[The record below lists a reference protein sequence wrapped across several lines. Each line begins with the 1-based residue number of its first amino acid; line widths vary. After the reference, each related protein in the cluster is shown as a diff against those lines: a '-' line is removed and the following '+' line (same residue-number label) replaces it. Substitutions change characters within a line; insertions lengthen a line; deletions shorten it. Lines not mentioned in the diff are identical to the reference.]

1 MDHQPANGRRLV
13 KVNLTRSQM
22 DTPGLNTTNYPTGI
36 IQFSPCGLMDGSNG
50 KIQCTRGVQSNWVI
64 MVSSGSFNTKP

>member
-50 KIQCTRGVQSNWVI
+50 KIQCFEPFAMDDLHHHRDI
-64 MVSSGSFNTKP
+64 